1 MSAIKLLVI
10 SVMGLFPADLMDGKT
25 APGCE
30 PYRQGRAGLGRVT
43 TFYYDGFS
51 SPAWPG

>member
-30 PYRQGRAGLGRVT
+30 PCRQDQQGRAGQGYHFLL
-43 TFYYDGFS
+43 
-51 SPAWPG
+51 